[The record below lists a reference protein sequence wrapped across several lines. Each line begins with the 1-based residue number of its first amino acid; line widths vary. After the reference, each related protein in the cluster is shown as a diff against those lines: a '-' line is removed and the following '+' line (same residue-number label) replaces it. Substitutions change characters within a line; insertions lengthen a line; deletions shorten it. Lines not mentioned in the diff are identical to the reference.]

1 MVFGA
6 GTMGLL
12 LAQLLVAGGA
22 GAVTLVEPNAER
34 RRFATE
40 VCGLTAVDVDYEAA
54 PVPAVIDA
62 TGTPAALAAALDAV
76 ERGGSLLV
84 FGVAAPDVEL
94 AVSPFRIYNQEL
106 RIVGSMAIV
115 DSFGRAVEV
124 VAEHDEALRR
134 LVTHHL
140 SLDAFDEAL
149 ERLRDGTAV
158 KVVLSGAAGNR

>member
-1 MVFGA
+1 M
-6 GTMGLL
+6 
-12 LAQLLVAGGA
+12 
-22 GAVTLVEPNAER
+22 TLVEPNAER

-62 TGTPAALAAALDAV
+62 TGTPATLAAALD
-76 ERGGSLLV
+76 RGRASRCSCSAWPHPTSV
-84 FGVAAPDVEL
+84 S

-115 DSFGRAVEV
+115 DSFGHAVAV
-124 VAEHDEALRR
+124 VAEHDDALRR

-158 KVVLSGAAGNR
+158 KVVLSGAAGNG